1 MPTILTHPAIPLA
14 IGLGLG
20 SEVVPRRLLVAGVVA
35 SIIPDLDVLSFHFDI
50 AYGST
55 FGHRGFSH
63 SFAFAFMVGLLGMF
77 ACRVLGTKWF
87 VVFPFLFVATAS
99 HGVLDSF
106 TNGGQGVA
114 FLWPWSNERFFAP
127 FTPIEVS
134 PIGVS
139 RFFSSRGATVFA
151 SELLW
156 VWLPCAVI
164 GLLLMTI
171 RIRRALTL
179 RSKATL
185 REKAAQRS
193 LRAVD
198 PV

>member
-14 IGLGLG
+14 IGIGLG
-20 SEVVPRRLLVAGVVA
+20 SGTVSPRLLVAGVIA
-35 SIIPDLDVLSFHFDI
+35 SIIPDLDVLSFRFDI
-50 AYGST
+50 AYGSA

-63 SFAFAFMVGLLGMF
+63 SIAFAFVVGLLGML
-77 ACRVLGTKWF
+77 ACHALRAKRF
-87 VVFPFLFVATAS
+87 VAFLFLFVAAAS

-106 TNGGQGVA
+106 TNGGHGIA

-139 RFFSSRGATVFA
+139 RFLTSRGATVLA

-156 VWLPCAVI
+156 VWLPCTVVGA
-164 GLLLMTI
+164 LLVAT
-171 RIRRALTL
+171 RTRRALA
-179 RSKATL
+179 R
-185 REKAAQRS
+185 
-193 LRAVD
+193 
-198 PV
+198 